1 MAEDQTQQTRVL
13 LVNGQTI
20 IIQGDV
26 GDDAINE
33 INADLL
39 QQALH
44 EVSSSTD
51 AQEGVG
57 EEYSTDNQL
66 LESEGGNYV
75 IVQGEE
81 GESTTIQLTTEQAEA
96 LGIHFSAEGE
106 VKSETSENTSE
117 GNVTI
122 AAGDGQL
129 IYTDNS
135 SQNGNELVFKNTSSN
150 GSSAVIQ
157 VQGGQMADTQT
168 CQVVQQTSG
177 IDVLSNTVNAFMDDG
192 SNQPISLIPQIVN
205 GQVTYTVKIQDNSS
219 NNVVLPENQ
228 FQSAETNNK
237 EPSVSFHSSA
247 TSNTITS
254 YVTPSG
260 SSVNY
265 GSSSSS
271 QGMSIQTLPLESFHS
286 VEGNILTDS
295 QNVQYVIMPPSD
307 TDGRTMMVQ
316 NAVQPDSSF
325 ETFQP
330 VKSAESGVDSQ
341 VSIAGVY
348 STVTAVDTSSP
359 VTVAPP
365 TIPVTKSL
373 PGTPIENT
381 SSINAHSVPSGS
393 LSTVASSMNKSGMV
407 RVVTSDRSILQ
418 PLNARS
424 GANKYSGT
432 SILSNT
438 GRLATTVSSGIGT
451 KTVTINSSGLKS
463 SLKFKAVAPTPAKP
477 TSLLTGFSKL
487 TPFTPG
493 TARILPTTSAK
504 VVTINPITSKVTV
517 PTKQSLLNTT
527 SNLALK
533 SPLTSASLVLSS
545 DSPRLST
552 SSTPTSSILT
562 STSIAPTLKT
572 RILPATPKVATIHPT
587 MARLGLNSS
596 TQKVVPISSAT
607 PKIVTVNTYGPKI
620 VSVSGA
626 TGTKNTT
633 SSTNANTSQ
642 TISTSTSLTPTKM
655 VPAKV
660 NSLKPLGSSE
670 NPIQLVQHGTSFHS
684 LVQHKSSALD
694 HATTEAGLVLLWDVI
709 LFYSPPHPEVIGHS
723 VQTLS
728 ESQLRQIATVL
739 QQQNLDSTP
748 RTKNVLYDAETKTR
762 IIYRVVYPEDLDL
775 HEPGS
780 PSDRKGYSVRG
791 RGKRGRPPKSAV
803 RGPGRYD
810 NRSVDM
816 DLDEDGMLND
826 STKDE
831 RKKLLPRTRS
841 GRLSRPPRHMVK
853 DYKRLHHLDF
863 ADADLDDSDGGY
875 SDYQVSEPEEGE
887 PEKAE
892 SKEELLEGLV
902 IPKRKISSHFRCPT
916 CQKIY
921 LGRNRMARHFEMYPD
936 HGNIDQIHVPSQTQA
951 NLGVGDSKT
960 GLPGLN
966 GVVRRGRGRGRRRGS
981 WGAYMTPEAR
991 SQRRIIKLKESL
1003 CNMLSSYDENS
1014 KAFHALEQG
1023 TALEGPLLFSLLL
1036 RKLDGDTRHRF
1047 KTSRGT
1053 NVVMSSVVWGS
1064 LSGGLTGPHVVV
1076 PTWIT
1081 MGLRSK
1087 YGAGCPQHKAW
1098 PTPLSQLTT
1107 YCPLAT
1113 HCPAPHRA
1121 ATSSEMPSPPPV
1133 PPRSPWGSPP
1143 GPPRGPP
1150 PTPLRGPSRGSSL
1163 SPPRGTKVLGAIVG
1177 LPALISGSPEV
1188 RVGGRTG
1195 EATKANPAGALRK
1208 AQRGIADIS
1217 TPKKAS
1223 KAVTKPSCTDLTPKP
1238 LLEKQKSLLKREVQE
1253 RLGQR
1258 TLKRSRAVGFDP
1270 CSEQAM
1276 FHKGRCV
1283 AVALVTILCVGHTFL
1298 THGFLLRGDPSPL
1311 CEFCDASLSVYH
1323 ILEECCKYAPIRL
1336 ALDFKGDLQFLL
1348 RDSAEGVICLLHFIH
1363 QAMTG
1368 CEAGELTEVCGPAV
1382 AGLLS
1387 LWDLMLLRVEAV
1399 RTEET
1404 YVATLCDELQA
1415 LLEKVRSLA
1424 SDMLKPRNVEAKEH
1438 HFELQDKVLC
1448 SALGLPCGVYNVDDR
1463 CLRSRKHSLS
1473 LDDDDD
1479 DDEASP
1485 PTKQAKADLSDDSN
1499 QPSRLL
1505 QPAHDSKLDLKKSVC
1520 PEVLSALT
1528 LVAKPS
1534 EGHLQREI
1542 SGMVKGERTDNFD
1555 LQSTQEKMD
1564 VVESAATS
1572 VGNANISAQS
1582 FSNIDHHSEA
1592 LQTVDEI
1599 VNESLKKL
1607 QFNTDAVSQSQSTV
1621 RRDSTPN
1628 RVNKYMVLSKSDDGG
1643 ESFDPEIALASMGKV
1658 DQPSNSSDFA
1668 TMNIP
1673 NDSGPSYTLV
1683 PMTGRT
1689 NIDDTHDSFLDMSHM
1704 ETDSNDH
1711 RFDPEI
1717 TMTTLGLECS
1727 SSAIKNEGS
1736 KFITS
1741 ISAMDT
1747 SSKVS
1752 HSTKD
1757 LAMFN
1762 TNCSNPVVSHEQ
1774 LTGKH
1779 VSSYS
1784 PEEMLA
1790 SMEANNQTSDLKPS
1804 DVQFSLPIPQVKM
1817 EALADNNP
1825 DTFALVGENLLVRQ
1839 SDKVSSYI
1847 VSGVKE
1853 ENIVPVQS
1861 GDRQLL
1867 YQQSESTTNSSPFH
1881 AEITLAAI
1889 GGENQTV
1896 VANNEVHGIISSS
1909 FTPEMAL
1916 AAMGEGDRNSSADS
1930 SEISFQVPLS
1940 TSRAVV
1946 NQTESSFDPEAAL
1959 AAMGEGE
1966 QSVPVTTQFQ
1976 PTVTSTYQSNVS
1988 SSSST
1993 FNLQQG
1999 FMEVGLDESGPEL
2012 DFEALSEEFNRNT
2025 RHS

>member
-1 MAEDQTQQTRVL
+1 MANSFVAADNL
-13 LVNGQTI
+13 LS
-20 IIQGDV
+20 
-26 GDDAINE
+26 A
-33 INADLL
+33 
-39 QQALH
+39 
-44 EVSSSTD
+44 
-51 AQEGVG
+51 
-57 EEYSTDNQL
+57 
-66 LESEGGNYV
+66 GN
-75 IVQGEE
+75 
-81 GESTTIQLTTEQAEA
+81 
-96 LGIHFSAEGE
+96 
-106 VKSETSENTSE
+106 
-117 GNVTI
+117 
-122 AAGDGQL
+122 
-129 IYTDNS
+129 
-135 SQNGNELVFKNTSSN
+135 
-150 GSSAVIQ
+150 
-157 VQGGQMADTQT
+157 
-168 CQVVQQTSG
+168 
-177 IDVLSNTVNAFMDDG
+177 
-192 SNQPISLIPQIVN
+192 
-205 GQVTYTVKIQDNSS
+205 
-219 NNVVLPENQ
+219 
-228 FQSAETNNK
+228 
-237 EPSVSFHSSA
+237 
-247 TSNTITS
+247 
-254 YVTPSG
+254 
-260 SSVNY
+260 
-265 GSSSSS
+265 
-271 QGMSIQTLPLESFHS
+271 
-286 VEGNILTDS
+286 
-295 QNVQYVIMPPSD
+295 
-307 TDGRTMMVQ
+307 
-316 NAVQPDSSF
+316 
-325 ETFQP
+325 
-330 VKSAESGVDSQ
+330 
-341 VSIAGVY
+341 
-348 STVTAVDTSSP
+348 
-359 VTVAPP
+359 
-365 TIPVTKSL
+365 SL
-373 PGTPIENT
+373 PGYSQGRINDKRWKRVRPSSPILEKIQEVVRPQPCFLVMSRVDGNENLKCV
-381 SSINAHSVPSGS
+381 SPFILERVIN
-393 LSTVASSMNKSGMV
+393 
-407 RVVTSDRSILQ
+407 
-418 PLNARS
+418 
-424 GANKYSGT
+424 GA
-432 SILSNT
+432 
-438 GRLATTVSSGIGT
+438 
-451 KTVTINSSGLKS
+451 
-463 SLKFKAVAPTPAKP
+463 
-477 TSLLTGFSKL
+477 SKL
-487 TPFTPG
+487 
-493 TARILPTTSAK
+493 
-504 VVTINPITSKVTV
+504 
-517 PTKQSLLNTT
+517 
-527 SNLALK
+527 
-533 SPLTSASLVLSS
+533 
-545 DSPRLST
+545 D
-552 SSTPTSSILT
+552 
-562 STSIAPTLKT
+562 
-572 RILPATPKVATIHPT
+572 
-587 MARLGLNSS
+587 
-596 TQKVVPISSAT
+596 
-607 PKIVTVNTYGPKI
+607 
-620 VSVSGA
+620 VS
-626 TGTKNTT
+626 
-633 SSTNANTSQ
+633 
-642 TISTSTSLTPTKM
+642 
-655 VPAKV
+655 
-660 NSLKPLGSSE
+660 
-670 NPIQLVQHGTSFHS
+670 
-684 LVQHKSSALD
+684 
-694 HATTEAGLVLLWDVI
+694 
-709 LFYSPPHPEVIGHS
+709 
-723 VQTLS
+723 
-728 ESQLRQIATVL
+728 
-739 QQQNLDSTP
+739 
-748 RTKNVLYDAETKTR
+748 
-762 IIYRVVYPEDLDL
+762 
-775 HEPGS
+775 
-780 PSDRKGYSVRG
+780 
-791 RGKRGRPPKSAV
+791 
-803 RGPGRYD
+803 
-810 NRSVDM
+810 
-816 DLDEDGMLND
+816 
-826 STKDE
+826 
-831 RKKLLPRTRS
+831 
-841 GRLSRPPRHMVK
+841 
-853 DYKRLHHLDF
+853 
-863 ADADLDDSDGGY
+863 
-875 SDYQVSEPEEGE
+875 
-887 PEKAE
+887 
-892 SKEELLEGLV
+892 
-902 IPKRKISSHFRCPT
+902 
-916 CQKIY
+916 
-921 LGRNRMARHFEMYPD
+921 
-936 HGNIDQIHVPSQTQA
+936 
-951 NLGVGDSKT
+951 
-960 GLPGLN
+960 
-966 GVVRRGRGRGRRRGS
+966 
-981 WGAYMTPEAR
+981 
-991 SQRRIIKLKESL
+991 
-1003 CNMLSSYDENS
+1003 
-1014 KAFHALEQG
+1014 
-1023 TALEGPLLFSLLL
+1023 L
-1036 RKLDGDTRHRF
+1036 RKLCDGTILIQTATDVHSSNIMAITEIPSSNKAYVPVKVEPHRF
-1047 KTSRGT
+1047 L
-1053 NVVMSSVVWGS
+1053 NVCKGVVTCYDFDCVS
-1064 LSGGLTGPHVVV
+1064 IEEIFEELS
-1076 PTWIT
+1076 
-1081 MGLRSK
+1081 
-1087 YGAGCPQHKAW
+1087 PQHV
-1098 PTPLSQLTT
+1098 TEV
-1107 YCPLAT
+1107 YCIE
-1113 HCPAPHRA
+1113 

-1133 PPRSPWGSPP
+1133 PPRSPWGFPP

-1150 PTPLRGPSRGSSL
+1150 PTPRRGPPQGSSPN
-1163 SPPRGTKVLGAIVG
+1163 PPRGTKVLGAVDG
-1177 LPALISGSPEV
+1177 SPALISGSPEV

-1195 EATKANPAGALRK
+1195 DPLPPFDNPMLLRFSPPLWRSSMYWARCLPLFLALR
-1208 AQRGIADIS
+1208 ATLIAS
-1217 TPKKAS
+1217 GGES
-1223 KAVTKPSCTDLTPKP
+1223 GCHVL
-1238 LLEKQKSLLKREVQE
+1238 
-1253 RLGQR
+1253 
-1258 TLKRSRAVGFDP
+1258 RSRAVGFDP
-1270 CSEQAM
+1270 CSEQAV

-1283 AVALVTILCVGHTFL
+1283 AVALGTRLCLANV
-1298 THGFLLRGDPSPL
+1298 PVV
-1311 CEFCDASLSVYH
+1311 LSQTTEDGEIKVR
-1323 ILEECCKYAPIRL
+1323 I
-1336 ALDFKGDLQFLL
+1336 
-1348 RDSAEGVICLLHFIH
+1348 S
-1363 QAMTG
+1363 AMTG

-1534 EGHLQREI
+1534 EGHLQRVI
-1542 SGMVKGERTDNFD
+1542 SGIVKGERTDNFD

-1564 VVESAATS
+1564 VVESAAAS
-1572 VGNANISAQS
+1572 VGSANISAQS

-1607 QFNTDAVSQSQSTV
+1607 QFNTDAVSQSQSTA

-1727 SSAIKNEGS
+1727 SSATKNEDS

-1762 TNCSNPVVSHEQ
+1762 TICSNPAVSHEQ

-1790 SMEANNQTSDLKPS
+1790 SMEENNQTSDLKPS

-1896 VANNEVHGIISSS
+1896 GANNEVHGIISSS

-1946 NQTESSFDPEAAL
+1946 NQTGSSFDPEAAL

-1999 FMEVGLDESGPEL
+1999 FMEVGLDESGPDL

>member
-1 MAEDQTQQTRVL
+1 MGLSEC
-13 LVNGQTI
+13 
-20 IIQGDV
+20 
-26 GDDAINE
+26 
-33 INADLL
+33 L
-39 QQALH
+39 QQPSECQYFDEHQRTLRASAQNTLDGPASRA
-44 EVSSSTD
+44 SS
-51 AQEGVG
+51 
-57 EEYSTDNQL
+57 
-66 LESEGGNYV
+66 
-75 IVQGEE
+75 
-81 GESTTIQLTTEQAEA
+81 LTTC
-96 LGIHFSAEGE
+96 F
-106 VKSETSENTSE
+106 
-117 GNVTI
+117 
-122 AAGDGQL
+122 
-129 IYTDNS
+129 
-135 SQNGNELVFKNTSSN
+135 
-150 GSSAVIQ
+150 
-157 VQGGQMADTQT
+157 
-168 CQVVQQTSG
+168 
-177 IDVLSNTVNAFMDDG
+177 
-192 SNQPISLIPQIVN
+192 
-205 GQVTYTVKIQDNSS
+205 
-219 NNVVLPENQ
+219 
-228 FQSAETNNK
+228 
-237 EPSVSFHSSA
+237 
-247 TSNTITS
+247 
-254 YVTPSG
+254 
-260 SSVNY
+260 
-265 GSSSSS
+265 
-271 QGMSIQTLPLESFHS
+271 
-286 VEGNILTDS
+286 
-295 QNVQYVIMPPSD
+295 
-307 TDGRTMMVQ
+307 
-316 NAVQPDSSF
+316 
-325 ETFQP
+325 
-330 VKSAESGVDSQ
+330 
-341 VSIAGVY
+341 
-348 STVTAVDTSSP
+348 
-359 VTVAPP
+359 
-365 TIPVTKSL
+365 
-373 PGTPIENT
+373 
-381 SSINAHSVPSGS
+381 
-393 LSTVASSMNKSGMV
+393 
-407 RVVTSDRSILQ
+407 
-418 PLNARS
+418 
-424 GANKYSGT
+424 
-432 SILSNT
+432 
-438 GRLATTVSSGIGT
+438 
-451 KTVTINSSGLKS
+451 
-463 SLKFKAVAPTPAKP
+463 
-477 TSLLTGFSKL
+477 
-487 TPFTPG
+487 
-493 TARILPTTSAK
+493 
-504 VVTINPITSKVTV
+504 
-517 PTKQSLLNTT
+517 
-527 SNLALK
+527 
-533 SPLTSASLVLSS
+533 
-545 DSPRLST
+545 
-552 SSTPTSSILT
+552 
-562 STSIAPTLKT
+562 
-572 RILPATPKVATIHPT
+572 
-587 MARLGLNSS
+587 
-596 TQKVVPISSAT
+596 
-607 PKIVTVNTYGPKI
+607 
-620 VSVSGA
+620 
-626 TGTKNTT
+626 
-633 SSTNANTSQ
+633 
-642 TISTSTSLTPTKM
+642 
-655 VPAKV
+655 
-660 NSLKPLGSSE
+660 
-670 NPIQLVQHGTSFHS
+670 
-684 LVQHKSSALD
+684 
-694 HATTEAGLVLLWDVI
+694 
-709 LFYSPPHPEVIGHS
+709 

-951 NLGVGDSKT
+951 NLGVGDSKA
-960 GLPGLN
+960 GLSGLN

-1053 NVVMSSVVWGS
+1053 NTTSLLALPHAKVVMSSVVWGS
-1064 LSGGLTGPHVVV
+1064 LSAGLTGPHVVV
-1076 PTWIT
+1076 PTGIT
-1081 MGLRSK
+1081 MADNLLSAGNSLPGYSQGRINDKRWKRVRPSSPILEKIQEVVRPQPCFLVMSRVDGNENLKRVSPFILERVINGASKLDVSLRKLRDGTILIQTATDVHSSNIM
-1087 YGAGCPQHKAW
+1087 AITEIPSSNKAYV
-1098 PTPLSQLTT
+1098 PVKVE
-1107 YCPLAT
+1107 
-1113 HCPAPHRA
+1113 PHRFLNVCKGVVTCYDFDC

-1150 PTPLRGPSRGSSL
+1150 PTPRRGPPQGSSP
-1163 SPPRGTKVLGAIVG
+1163 SPPRGTKVLGAVVG
-1177 LPALISGSPEV
+1177 SPALISGSPEV

-1195 EATKANPAGALRK
+1195 EAVKANPAGASRK

-1223 KAVTKPSCTDLTPKP
+1223 KAVTKPSRTDLTPKP
-1238 LLEKQKSLLKREVQE
+1238 LLEKQKPLLKREVQE
-1253 RLGQR
+1253 RLGNAR
-1258 TLKRSRAVGFDP
+1258 RPKKETHFRLLTTRCFVGTMYIVSKSHP
-1270 CSEQAM
+1270 
-1276 FHKGRCV
+1276 
-1283 AVALVTILCVGHTFL
+1283 LVEL
-1298 THGFLLRGDPSPL
+1298 T
-1311 CEFCDASLSVYH
+1311 E
-1323 ILEECCKYAPIRL
+1323 
-1336 ALDFKGDLQFLL
+1336 
-1348 RDSAEGVICLLHFIH
+1348 
-1363 QAMTG
+1363 AMTG

-1534 EGHLQREI
+1534 EGHLQRVI
-1542 SGMVKGERTDNFD
+1542 SGIVKGERTDNFD

-1572 VGNANISAQS
+1572 VGSANISAQS

-1607 QFNTDAVSQSQSTV
+1607 QFNTDAVSQSQSTA

-1628 RVNKYMVLSKSDDGG
+1628 RVDKYMVLSKSDDGG

-1689 NIDDTHDSFLDMSHM
+1689 NIDDTHDSFLNMSHM

-1727 SSAIKNEGS
+1727 SSATKNEDS

-1762 TNCSNPVVSHEQ
+1762 TNCSNPAVSHEQ

-1790 SMEANNQTSDLKPS
+1790 SMEENNQTSDLKPS

-1896 VANNEVHGIISSS
+1896 GANNEVHGIISSS

-1946 NQTESSFDPEAAL
+1946 NQTGSSFDPEAAL

-1966 QSVPVTTQFQ
+1966 QSMPVTTQFQ

-1999 FMEVGLDESGPEL
+1999 FMEVGLDESGPDL